1 MHQAR
6 SPPQGHPVC
15 RWRLTGTHN
24 GDGGP
29 LHLWLR
35 EQVLGPVWGLPLRT
49 IALHEV
55 ALQRVGKAGQKDRAQ
70 GAAHRSG
77 GTGAPSTAGTAQCTS
92 TAAACVQQAAPSHPA
107 RLAWSTDV
115 SLPLQISRADSAGP
129 SGGAWMFGVQ
139 AASGRPPG
147 KPNCRHA
154 TFASADSTSASC
166 RLPLVPL
173 LSALAGTQSLSAS
186 HHWPVESCT
195 SSRPAAEPDRR
206 TSVMESAAGRG
217 AAGGNAGDG
226 APGAGMKLVLD
237 RLCVKQ
243 EFKEGASSATLAR
256 GCSRPSLPGTDAAA
270 APLAAAQSV
279 AASRAASAVWCIVLI
294 CHGFLSPSSRQG
306 RSGGT
311 ATQRGTVA
319 ASAASKLAKSGD
331 ATIRNWGAR
340 SMKCD
345 APHCDASKFSWT
357 VMLRRQRGRAARG
370 GSGSE
375 ANLEASQGNYK
386 PVGGSHPNSI

>member
-1 MHQAR
+1 M
-6 SPPQGHPVC
+6 
-15 RWRLTGTHN
+15 L
-24 GDGGP
+24 DG
-29 LHLWLR
+29 
-35 EQVLGPVWGLPLRT
+35 
-49 IALHEV
+49 
-55 ALQRVGKAGQKDRAQ
+55 
-70 GAAHRSG
+70 
-77 GTGAPSTAGTAQCTS
+77 
-92 TAAACVQQAAPSHPA
+92 
-107 RLAWSTDV
+107 
-115 SLPLQISRADSAGP
+115 
-129 SGGAWMFGVQ
+129 
-139 AASGRPPG
+139 
-147 KPNCRHA
+147 
-154 TFASADSTSASC
+154 
-166 RLPLVPL
+166 
-173 LSALAGTQSLSAS
+173 
-186 HHWPVESCT
+186 
-195 SSRPAAEPDRR
+195 
-206 TSVMESAAGRG
+206 AGRG
-217 AAGGNAGDG
+217 GAGGNAGVG